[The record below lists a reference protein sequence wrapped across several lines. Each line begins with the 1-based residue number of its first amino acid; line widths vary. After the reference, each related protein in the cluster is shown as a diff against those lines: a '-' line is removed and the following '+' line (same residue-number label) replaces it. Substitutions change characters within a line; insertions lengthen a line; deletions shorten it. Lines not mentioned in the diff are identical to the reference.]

1 MAFLRNHGM
10 RIAQT
15 PSCRFSAPHLLYFPY
30 ANNGVN
36 AMNMETTNP
45 PFKMILRYGL
55 DPCNGLK
62 ENLKQL
68 EIFIQESTINEVM
81 FLLMPEERSSG
92 HPTEALS
99 QPWCDAI
106 KKAQKMFAK
115 YGVETSLNPWTTTY
129 HAGRGRHLHEGQN
142 FRLMVG
148 ETGADNGMSPCP
160 LCEDWQKYLIDYF
173 VYLTDEIQPVAL
185 WVEDDWRLHNHGG
198 EMGYGGCFCGHCL
211 DRFAKMVGEESV
223 TREQVVAA
231 VTAPGAPHPWRAL
244 WLELAWQALSEP
256 AQRLTEALKAA
267 KPDMR
272 IGLMSS
278 IPDVQSIEKR
288 DWNGL
293 MHIFTAGDDRYLIRP
308 HMPPYTEEPPITTTP
323 SYSRQ
328 TIANLDRDA
337 DIYPELENSPRCGP
351 YSGTHKYSIW
361 EMTNAILYGSRG
373 ITINHF
379 DNMGM
384 NTYYDRGLGKA
395 LGKKRE
401 MFDALMGLKLDDRKA
416 RGVKI
421 LFSPDVAQHKW
432 TGAGASGGGAKM
444 YTGEDLSKFKKG
456 GGSLNDLQA
465 NSVEW
470 SKVFYILGISHAF
483 TRSIEG
489 NEGDIFAVS
498 DQTLRCYSDNE
509 IKILLSHNIILD
521 LPSIEVLVQR
531 GFGKQIG
538 VNNVSR
544 TRLEESAYSI
554 EEVESAFFGELEGD
568 VKPRMCAQRCA
579 SPIGVLDY
587 APEVEILSTIKGAEF
602 DVRFPGSGLFINELG
617 GTVYSC
623 CYPLGTA
630 QFYMAYFNRVRQEY
644 WAKLLFKLGG
654 RGQTIAC
661 GHPFHVHAHNTAD
674 GISIAVTNVV
684 YDTAENVVIQLPA
697 ADIEGRKFQTLENA
711 QWVDIQPKVDTAD
724 RVATLTFDLQVK
736 TLETAIITLRR
747 T

>member
-1 MAFLRNHGM
+1 MKK
-10 RIAQT
+10 T
-15 PSCRFSAPHLLYFPY
+15 
-30 ANNGVN
+30 
-36 AMNMETTNP
+36 E
-45 PFKMILRYGL
+45 PFKIILRYGL
-55 DPCNGLK
+55 DPFNGLK

-68 EIFIQESTINEVM
+68 ETFIRESTINEVM

-92 HPTEALS
+92 HPTEELS

-106 KKAQKMFAK
+106 REAKKIFAK
-115 YGVETSLNPWTTTY
+115 YGVESSLNPWTTTY
-129 HAGRGRHLHEGQN
+129 HAGRGRHLHDGQN

-160 LCEDWQKYLIDYF
+160 LCEDWQHYLIDYF
-173 VYLTDEIQPVAL
+173 VYLTNEIEPVAL

-198 EMGYGGCFCGHCL
+198 EMGYGGCFCDHCL
-211 DRFAKMVGEESV
+211 NRFAKLVGEDRV

-231 VTAPGAPHPWRAL
+231 VTAPGEPHPWRAQ

-256 AQRLTEALKAA
+256 AQKLTDALNAA

-293 MHIFTAGDDRYLIRP
+293 MDLFTKDDENYLIRP

-323 SYSRQ
+323 GYSRQ
-328 TIANLDRDA
+328 TIALLDRDA

-351 YSGTHKYSIW
+351 YSGTHSYTIW
-361 EMTNAILYGSRG
+361 EMTNSILYGSRG

-384 NTYYDRGLGKA
+384 NTYYDRSFSKA
-395 LGKKRE
+395 IGAKRR
-401 MFDALMGLKLDDRKA
+401 MFDALMDLKLDDRKA

-432 TGAGASGGGAKM
+432 TGDTASASGAKM
-444 YTGEDLSKFKKG
+444 YTGEDLSGLKNSG
-456 GGSLNDLQA
+456 GTLQDLEA
-465 NSVEW
+465 NSVAW
-470 SKVFYILGISHAF
+470 SKVFYILGISHSF

-489 NEGDIFAVS
+489 EDGDIFAVS
-498 DQTLRCYSDNE
+498 DQTLRCYSGEE
-509 IKILLSHNIILD
+509 INKLLSQNLILD
-521 LPSIEVLVQR
+521 LASTEILVQR
-531 GFGKQIG
+531 GFGKLIG
-538 VNNVSR
+538 VDNVSR
-544 TRLEESAYSI
+544 IKLEESAYSL
-554 EEVESAFFGELEGD
+554 EEVGESFFGTLEGG

-587 APEVEILSTIKGAEF
+587 AEGTEILSTIKGAEF
-602 DVRFPGSGLFINELG
+602 DPKFPGSGLFTNELG
-617 GTVYSC
+617 GTIYTT

-644 WAKLLFKLGG
+644 WSKVLFRMSGDHG
-654 RGQTIAC
+654 NQTIAAE
-661 GHPFHVHAHNTAD
+661 HPFHVHAHD
-674 GISIAVTNVV
+674 IEGGISIAATNVV
-684 YDTAENVVIQLPA
+684 YDTAEHVVIQLPA
-697 ADIEGRKFQTLENA
+697 ADINGKSFHMLQDAQWNEIRPDIKTENGTATLRFSVQVQTLQSA
-711 QWVDIQPKVDTAD
+711 FIVV
-724 RVATLTFDLQVK
+724 R
-736 TLETAIITLRR
+736 
-747 T
+747 

>member
-1 MAFLRNHGM
+1 MKK
-10 RIAQT
+10 T
-15 PSCRFSAPHLLYFPY
+15 
-30 ANNGVN
+30 
-36 AMNMETTNP
+36 E
-45 PFKMILRYGL
+45 PFKIILRYGL
-55 DPCNGLK
+55 DPFNGLE

-68 EIFIQESTINEVM
+68 ESFIKESGIHEVM

-92 HPTEALS
+92 HPTEELS

-106 KKAQKMFAK
+106 KEAKKMFAK

-129 HAGRGRHLHEGQN
+129 HAGRGRHLHDGQN

-173 VYLTDEIQPVAL
+173 VYLTKEIEPVAL

-198 EMGYGGCFCGHCL
+198 EMGYGGCFCDHCL
-211 DRFAKMVGEESV
+211 HRFAIMVGEEQV

-231 VTAPGAPHPWRAL
+231 VTAPGEPHPWRAQ

-256 AQRLTEALKAA
+256 AQKLTEALKAT
-267 KPDMR
+267 KPEMR

-288 DWNGL
+288 DWNAL
-293 MHIFTAGDDRYLIRP
+293 MDIFTEDDEHYLIRP
-308 HMPPYTEEPPITTTP
+308 HMPPYTEEPPITTVP

-328 TIANLDRDA
+328 TIALLDRSA

-351 YSGTHKYSIW
+351 YSGTHAYSIW
-361 EMTNAILYGSRG
+361 EMTNGILYGARG

-384 NTYYDRGLGKA
+384 NTYYDRAFGKA
-395 LGKKRE
+395 LGKKRN
-401 MFDALMGLKLDDRKA
+401 MFDALMNLNLDDRKA

-444 YTGEDLSKFKKG
+444 YTGEDLSKFKGG

-465 NSVEW
+465 NSTEW
-470 SKVFYILGISHAF
+470 SKLFYILGISHSF

-489 NEGDIFAVS
+489 EEGDIFAVS
-498 DQTLRCYSDNE
+498 DQTLRCYSDEE
-509 IKILLSHNIILD
+509 IRALLSGNVILD
-521 LPSIEVLVQR
+521 LASTEVLVQR
-531 GFGKQIG
+531 GFGALIG
-538 VNNVSR
+538 VESVSR
-544 TRLEESAYSI
+544 IKLEDSAYSL
-554 EEVESAFFGELEGD
+554 EEVEESFFGPLEGG

-579 SPIGVLDY
+579 NPIGVLEFGDG
-587 APEVEILSTIKGAEF
+587 VETLSTIKSAEF
-602 DVRFPGSGLFINELG
+602 DPKFPGSGLYTNELG
-617 GTVYSC
+617 GTIYTT

-644 WAKLLFKLGG
+644 WSKVLFRMAGG
-654 RGQTIAC
+654 KGSQTIAAE
-661 GHPFHVHAHNTAD
+661 HPFHVHAHD
-674 GISIAVTNVV
+674 IEGGISIAATNVV
-684 YDTAENVVIQLPA
+684 YDTAEHLIIQLMESEITGKSFEILQ
-697 ADIEGRKFQTLENA
+697 DD
-711 QWVDIQPKVDTAD
+711 QWTSIQPEIETENGI
-724 RVATLTFDLQVK
+724 ATLRFNVQIP
-736 TLETAIITLRR
+736 TLHSAFIVIR
-747 T
+747 